1 MGRPPCLHVQR
12 PVSWRRADRVM
23 VVKRREV
30 KRRVVAVVD
39 IGMGA
44 VMV

>member
-1 MGRPPCLHVQR
+1 
-12 PVSWRRADRVM
+12 VSWRRADSVT

-39 IGMGA
+39 IGMDA
-44 VMV
+44 VVVMVY

>member
-1 MGRPPCLHVQR
+1 
-12 PVSWRRADRVM
+12 VSWRRADRVM